1 MKKRGEVW
9 WINFDPALGQEIKK
23 ERPAIIVSNDIS
35 NKFLHRYQVVP
46 LSSQIQKLYPSETII
61 KIDGKPCKA
70 MADQLTTVSIQRFT
84 RKIGELKEDE
94 LKSVEKI
101 IKMQLGL

>member
-23 ERPAIIVSNDIS
+23 QRPAIIVSNDIS
-35 NKFLHRYQVVP
+35 NTFLNRYQLVP

-61 KIDGKPCKA
+61 KIGGKPCKA

-84 RKIGELKEDE
+84 RKIGEVKEDE
-94 LKSVEKI
+94 LKAVETI
-101 IKMQLGL
+101 FRMQLGL